1 VTVEFDKSFLKSLD
15 KLKDQQ
21 LFAKIR
27 KLIEEAEKAPDLKNL
42 KQVKKL
48 TGFKSYYRIRLGDYR
63 LGFEEID
70 SSTIRFIIILHRKAF
85 YQKFP

>member
-1 VTVEFDKSFLKSLD
+1 MTVEFDKSFLKSLE
-15 KLKDQQ
+15 KIRDQQ
-21 LFAKIR
+21 LFPKIR
-27 KLIEEAEKAPDLKNL
+27 KLIEEAEKAPDLKSL

-70 SSTIRFIIILHRKAF
+70 PNTIRFIIILHRKAF
-85 YQKFP
+85 YRKFP

>member
-1 VTVEFDKSFLKSLD
+1 VTVEFDKSFLKSLE
-15 KLKDQQ
+15 KIKDQQ

-27 KLIEEAEKAPDLKNL
+27 KVIEEAEKATELKNL

-70 SSTIRFIIILHRKAF
+70 SNSIRLIIILHRKAF